1 MWILVPKMIFN
12 LKFKLQWKYIKR
24 KVSVCLSVYYA
35 WCEICP
41 ACITKKFT
49 FCKYFVRVCGWCM
62 HLVCY
67 RSVQSRIMTVF
78 FSILLPS
85 KKEKNKFL
93 LLSYF
98 CKPWYDAIG
107 KIYLSCHMFSCE
119 HFFIELYQNRIKIFA
134 QNQYKEK
141 GVDISQCLMT
151 NAFLLSNIFCSFVL
165 PTDFYNCNINTFIY
179 NMM

>member
-1 MWILVPKMIFN
+1 MDLSSKDDIQFKIQATMKIYQTWSQCLFKCLLCLMWNMSSLH
-12 LKFKLQWKYIKR
+12 Y
-24 KVSVCLSVYYA
+24 
-35 WCEICP
+35 
-41 ACITKKFT
+41 KKFT

-107 KIYLSCHMFSCE
+107 KIYLSCHMFMWT
-119 HFFIELYQNRIKIFA
+119 FFHRIISKTESNFLHRISTRKKVSIFHSA
-134 QNQYKEK
+134 
-141 GVDISQCLMT
+141 
-151 NAFLLSNIFCSFVL
+151 
-165 PTDFYNCNINTFIY
+165 
-179 NMM
+179 

>member
-1 MWILVPKMIFN
+1 MSSLH
-12 LKFKLQWKYIKR
+12 Y
-24 KVSVCLSVYYA
+24 
-35 WCEICP
+35 
-41 ACITKKFT
+41 KKFT

-107 KIYLSCHMFSCE
+107 KISILPYVHVNIFSSNY
-119 HFFIELYQNRIKIFA
+119 IKNRIKFFA

-151 NAFLLSNIFCSFVL
+151 NAFFAHSYFQHTITIAIWTPELW
-165 PTDFYNCNINTFIY
+165 TTYIY
-179 NMM
+179 NIM